1 MQCLILQDRWGGSI
15 KGLFVNKVKI
25 RLQRSNVY
33 CKDKLAYVG
42 MQKGKYAQSFRIKK
56 IILSLI

>member
-15 KGLFVNKVKI
+15 KGLFMNKVKI

-33 CKDKLAYVG
+33 CKDKRAYVG
-42 MQKGKYAQSFRIKK
+42 MWKGKYAQGFGIKK
-56 IILSLI
+56 L